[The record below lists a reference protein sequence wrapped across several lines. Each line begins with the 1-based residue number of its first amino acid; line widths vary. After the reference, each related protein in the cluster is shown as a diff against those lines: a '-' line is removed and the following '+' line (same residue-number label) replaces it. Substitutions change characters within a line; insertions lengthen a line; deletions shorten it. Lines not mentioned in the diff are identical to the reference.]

1 MPREYGVDVSAERN
15 LCLDPSFHR
24 APSYAWRLSR
34 RVKWLLVARD
44 VRRELWEHCP
54 ACQASHMATQHPPHG
69 EHGRASNYESQPG
82 RQPTHSSA
90 SVGCR
95 GCTRTSSMA
104 WGVEQLAQAL
114 AQRRVARSKRRPW
127 FSLEHQEL
135 RAASAKAP
143 IGHLITAMGALPVS
157 HLITAMGALPVSHLI
172 TAKGALRIQP
182 GSAPSHEG
190 LQAPRLCFH
199 PVEVTAE
206 NAGLIAHAID
216 RHFFRGGFH
225 AAVAAAWGRSDLPL
239 VSADA
244 SLPPWLRRSEDCNVL
259 RWVPSGWVC
268 LSGGPIQVKTIA
280 MHSGGWG

>member
-24 APSYAWRLSR
+24 APSYAWWLSR

-44 VRRELWEHCP
+44 VRAELWKHCP
-54 ACQASHMATQHPPHG
+54 ACQASRMATLHPPHG
-69 EHGRASNYESQPG
+69 ARGRTSNYESQPG
-82 RQPTHSSA
+82 RQTSHSSA
-90 SVGCR
+90 SN

-127 FSLEHQEL
+127 FSLAQPEL
-135 RAASAKAP
+135 RAASAKGP
-143 IGHLITAMGALPVS
+143 I
-157 HLITAMGALPVSHLI
+157 SHLI

-182 GSAPSHEG
+182 GSAPPYEG